1 MASAVQPLL
10 SVLGKIRKMP
20 QEALDAATGEPY
32 LHPLWQMLGLDP
44 PDQAAQPPVSG
55 MLPYQPAPQAQNPS
69 PKPMKGKR

>member
-44 PDQAAQPPVSG
+44 PDQPAQPSVAG
-55 MLPYQPAPQAQNPS
+55 MLPYQPPPPVQNP
-69 PKPMKGKR
+69 PQKTAKGKR